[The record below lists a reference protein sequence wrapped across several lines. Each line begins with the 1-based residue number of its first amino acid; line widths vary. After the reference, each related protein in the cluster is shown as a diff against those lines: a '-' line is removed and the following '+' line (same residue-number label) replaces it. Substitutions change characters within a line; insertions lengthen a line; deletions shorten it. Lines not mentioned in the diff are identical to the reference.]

1 MEDSKSYYECKRCFF
16 TCYQKCTM
24 KKHLDKVK
32 TCERKLES
40 FQYNDNELY
49 NLSLLRINS
58 IKKDTFCDLCKKEFK
73 NIFSLKRHQNKIHEN
88 NVNDNLNDNVNNNIN
103 HIDNVNYN
111 DNDNVN
117 YNDNDNNINDNINCI
132 TNNGIIN
139 NGNINIVN
147 NSNNNNISINII
159 NFDDNW
165 NTSHIDDKQKIL
177 LLLKKFKFTS
187 TLENIL
193 ENEVNL
199 NVLIDNTTE
208 NGLICNDNKF
218 EKMNIKDIVNKTMK
232 KLLDSLNNFKNEI
245 YEKNEHN
252 LDLYIIENE
261 INKANIKYED
271 FKKNK
276 ISQNDVNHM
285 IKNIYNKR
293 KDDTYN
299 ICKSS
304 GY

>member
-1 MEDSKSYYECKRCFF
+1 MV
-16 TCYQKCTM
+16 
-24 KKHLDKVK
+24 KV
-32 TCERKLES
+32 LQS
-40 FQYNDNELY
+40 
-49 NLSLLRINS
+49 
-58 IKKDTFCDLCKKEFK
+58 
-73 NIFSLKRHQNKIHEN
+73 
-88 NVNDNLNDNVNNNIN
+88 
-103 HIDNVNYN
+103 
-111 DNDNVN
+111 
-117 YNDNDNNINDNINCI
+117 
-132 TNNGIIN
+132 
-139 NGNINIVN
+139 
-147 NSNNNNISINII
+147 
-159 NFDDNW
+159 
-165 NTSHIDDKQKIL
+165 
-177 LLLKKFKFTS
+177 
-187 TLENIL
+187 
-193 ENEVNL
+193 NL